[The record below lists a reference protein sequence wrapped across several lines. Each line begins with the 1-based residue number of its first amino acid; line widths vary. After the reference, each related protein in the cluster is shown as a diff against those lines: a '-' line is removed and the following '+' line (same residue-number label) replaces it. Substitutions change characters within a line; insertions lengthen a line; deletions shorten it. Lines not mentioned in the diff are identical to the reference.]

1 MRHYIPPIGSW
12 RQFLVVQKHRDIRRA
27 ANNHR
32 FHTHEV
38 PTSKPANYDQQQQD
52 QNDYAERASSRL
64 RRRIIAG
71 RGVNRSSNLR
81 SWWQMILIYSGLRDD
96 RGWRRRLG

>member
-1 MRHYIPPIGSW
+1 MQDHIAAIRYWS
-12 RQFLVVQKHRDIRRA
+12 QLLVIKKDRDIRRA

-38 PTSKPANYDQQQQD
+38 PTSKPANYDQQQQN
-52 QNDYAERASSRL
+52 QNDYAERASSGL
-64 RRRIIAG
+64 RWRIIAG

-81 SWWQMILIYSGLRDD
+81 SWLQMILIYSGLRDD
-96 RGWRRRLG
+96 RGWRRHLG